1 MKSILLIGLI
11 FLLSCSHTQNEQE
24 SNRENDQTRLKSPYI
39 LLISI
44 DGYRHDYTDMYD
56 AENLKK
62 FLIGAAKAKSLKPS
76 FPSKTFPNHY
86 SIVTGLVPDNHGIV
100 ANHFYEPEMKMEY
113 KLSNREMVKNPK
125 FYGGTPFWNLTQQN
139 GMNSASFFWPG
150 SEAKIND
157 MYPTFWKTFSMETT
171 HTEKIEGIINW
182 LKLPENK
189 RPHFLTL
196 YFHDVD
202 SAGHKYGPVSP
213 ETRQAVQKVDNSL
226 GKLFTELEKMDLPLN
241 IIIVSD
247 HGMTAVDK
255 HSPYYLE
262 DIYAEDYPELK
273 ENFTFIGMG
282 PIIHSYFKGDE
293 KNKKKLISKLVHIL
307 NSKRIKARAF
317 SREDIPSQFKLNK
330 NPRIGDV
337 LIMTELGKFI
347 GQKSNSISE
356 GNHGYDNNK
365 KDMHGI
371 FYAKGPNIVP
381 KTLPTIDNTSIYNFM
396 AQILDI
402 EVKEQNDGTIRHLLP
417 IVKK

>member
-1 MKSILLIGLI
+1 MKSILLIGLL
-11 FLLSCSHTQNEQE
+11 FLLSCSHTPIEQE

-44 DGYRHDYTDMYD
+44 DGYRHDYTEMYD

-62 FLIGAAKAKSLKPS
+62 FLIGAAKAKSLRPS

-86 SIVTGLVPDNHGIV
+86 TIVTGLVPDNHGIV
-100 ANHFYEPEMKMEY
+100 ANHFYEPELKMEY

-157 MYPTFWKTFSMETT
+157 MFPTFWKTFSMETT

-182 LKLPENK
+182 LKLPESK

-213 ETRQAVQKVDNSL
+213 ETRQAVQKVDTSL
-226 GKLFTELEKMDLPLN
+226 GKLFTELEKLDLPLN
-241 IIIVSD
+241 IIVVSD

-255 HSPYYLE
+255 HSAYYLE
-262 DIYAEDYPELK
+262 DIYSEEYPELK
-273 ENFTFIGMG
+273 ENFNFIGMG
-282 PIIHSYFKGDE
+282 PIIHSYYKGEE

-307 NSKRIKARAF
+307 NSKRIKARAYT
-317 SREDIPSQFKLNK
+317 REDIPSQFKLNK

-337 LIMTELGKFI
+337 LIMADLGKFI

-371 FYAKGPNIVP
+371 FYAKGPNIMP
-381 KTLPTIDNTSIYNFM
+381 KKLPTIDNTSIYNFM

-402 EVKEQNDGTIRHLLP
+402 EVKDQNDGTIRHLLP
-417 IVKK
+417 IIKK